1 VRVYLTGKITIEG
14 EERTI
19 SEPEFPGRQGRLLF
33 AYLVCADGRPVPR
46 DTIAELLWPGAPPA
60 APAAGIAAIVSK
72 LRNVLVRARVTSSA
86 SIESGL
92 GFYQLRL
99 SAGAWVDLF
108 YAAQLVEQAESAS
121 RHGDTERAWDAAFL
135 AAVILR
141 RPFLPDER
149 IPWVEKRRE
158 EMRTDLVRALEV
170 LCDGWLARRQPVQ
183 AALTATELVDLEP
196 FRETAYQRLM
206 RAHHSA
212 GNRAEALRVYDRCR
226 RLLSDELGVDPSAPT
241 EAVYLEI
248 LRA

>member
-1 VRVYLTGKITIEG
+1 MRVYLTGKVAIEG
-14 EERTI
+14 GERIITE
-19 SEPEFPGRQGRLLF
+19 SEFPGRQGRLLF

-46 DTIAELLWPGAPPA
+46 DTIAELLWPTAPPA
-60 APAAGIAAIVSK
+60 APDAGIAAIVSK
-72 LRNVLVRARVTSSA
+72 LRSLLARAQVTTMA

-99 SAGAWVDLF
+99 SPESWIDLS
-108 YAAQLVEQAESAS
+108 YAAQLVEQAESAA
-121 RHGDTERAWDAAFL
+121 RHGDSERAWDAAFL

-158 EMRTDLVRALEV
+158 EMRTDLVRALEF
-170 LCDGWLARRQPVQ
+170 LCDGWLARREHVQ
-183 AALTATELVDLEP
+183 AALTASELVDLEP

-206 RAHHSA
+206 RAHAIA

-226 RLLSDELGVDPSAPT
+226 RLLSDELGVDPSPPT

>member
-1 VRVYLTGKITIEG
+1 
-14 EERTI
+14 
-19 SEPEFPGRQGRLLF
+19 
-33 AYLVCADGRPVPR
+33 VCADGRPVPR

-60 APAAGIAAIVSK
+60 APEAGIAAIVSK
-72 LRNVLVRARVTSSA
+72 LRGLLTRARATGA

-92 GFYQLRL
+92 GFYQLGL
-99 SAGAWVDLF
+99 APETWVDLF
-108 YAAQLVEQAESAS
+108 YAAQLVEEAESAA
-121 RHGDTERAWDAAFL
+121 RHGASDRAWNAAFL

-149 IPWVEKRRE
+149 MPWAEKRRE
-158 EMRTDLVRALEV
+158 EMRTDLVRALEI
-170 LCDGWLARRQPVQ
+170 LCDGWLARREHVQ
-183 AALTATELVDLEP
+183 ATLTASELVDLEP

-206 RAHHSA
+206 RAHASA

-226 RLLSDELGVDPSAPT
+226 RLLSDELGVDPSPPT

>member
-1 VRVYLTGKITIEG
+1 VRIYLTGKIAIEG
-14 EERTI
+14 DERTI
-19 SEPEFPGRQGRLLF
+19 GESEFPGRQGRLLF

-60 APAAGIAAIVSK
+60 APEAGIAAIVSK
-72 LRNVLVRARVTSSA
+72 LRGLLARASGAAT
-86 SIESGL
+86 IESGL

-99 SAGAWVDLF
+99 APESWVDLF
-108 YAAQLVEQAESAS
+108 YASQLVEEAESAA
-121 RHGDTERAWDAAFL
+121 RHGASDRAWDPAFL

-149 IPWVEKRRE
+149 IPWAEKRRE
-158 EMRTDLVRALEV
+158 EMRADLVRALEV
-170 LCDGWLARRQPVQ
+170 LCDGWLARREPVH
-183 AALTATELVDLEP
+183 AALTASELVDLEP

-206 RAHHSA
+206 RAHASA

-226 RLLSDELGVDPSAPT
+226 RLLSDELGVDPSPPT